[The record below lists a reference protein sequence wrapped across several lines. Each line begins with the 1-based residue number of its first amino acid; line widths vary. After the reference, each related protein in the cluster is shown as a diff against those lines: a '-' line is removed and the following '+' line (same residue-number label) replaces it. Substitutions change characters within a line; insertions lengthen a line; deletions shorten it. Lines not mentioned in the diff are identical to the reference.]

1 MNPRSLATPFVLA
14 GALFALAA
22 APGCDDTAG
31 VSEKQVAE
39 LRSQSKRLED
49 ENRALMN
56 RLEAAER
63 KIAGLSED
71 LAAVNRTAIDASTA
85 ASAATK
91 ANADST
97 GAATAGSAGI
107 AGGAA
112 AGDAHANLSE
122 RDREIAAFLDRD
134 EGRKV
139 LETAIKAIETKR
151 DQERQDRMVNAMVDA
166 FAQKANL
173 TPQQT
178 DSMRKIVGKSM
189 ADTRGLWEGMMRGD
203 MSPEERQTARN
214 DAMAKMQ
221 EIQTRTDDEVK
232 SVLDSSQFGMYQQD
246 VERMRNGMR
255 GGMGGGMGGPG
266 GGGFGGRGG
275 R

>member
-1 MNPRSLATPFVLA
+1 MKPRSLATPFVLA
-14 GALFALAA
+14 GALLVLAA
-22 APGCDDTAG
+22 APGCDDTSG
-31 VSEKQVAE
+31 VSDKQVAE

-56 RLEAAER
+56 RLDAAER
-63 KIAGLSED
+63 RIAGLSED
-71 LAAVNRTAIDASTA
+71 LASVNRTAIDASTA
-85 ASAATK
+85 ASAASK
-91 ANADST
+91 ANADSAD
-97 GAATAGSAGI
+97 AATAGSPGTV
-107 AGGAA
+107 GAA
-112 AGDAHANLSE
+112 PSDAHANLSE
-122 RDREIAAFLDRD
+122 RDREIATFLDRE

-166 FAQKANL
+166 FATKANL

-203 MSPEERQTARN
+203 MSPEERQTART

-255 GGMGGGMGGPG
+255 GGMGGAGGPG
-266 GGGFGGRGG
+266 GGGFGGRG